1 MSWYEVAGLLT
12 LLAFAG
18 IGVGVANPLFRGD
31 ASPQDTDTGTPPA
44 DQEGDASD
52 EEDAHRQ
59 SLSDPEPVNK
69 LVQFLDGFKAAGDD
83 PFDLPRV
90 TVQGDGF
97 GGATGLT
104 ELTTASAAIVRGTVA
119 TQEYFGESGRL
130 GLVEQ
135 FFCYSVMTIQISEVI
150 EGDIKGEAVVVNEGC
165 PTLRGET
172 PVLQQFSW
180 DPPLQ
185 LGHEYVLFLMPG
197 DDSVWKESAF
207 PEGHK
212 EAGAHYHLGDP
223 AAQYEVADGQLSVN
237 EFTPQWARGLDGKTV
252 LDFKSYLDDPAKLP
266 AAPPQSAHDDKNP
279 S

>member
-1 MSWYEVAGLLT
+1 MRRWYKISGLVTLAAAVGAAIVLAT
-12 LLAFAG
+12 LLLDDG
-18 IGVGVANPLFRGD
+18 
-31 ASPQDTDTGTPPA
+31 ASSSSQGTGNEITP
-44 DQEGDASD
+44 DD
-52 EEDAHRQ
+52 EAATHQQ
-59 SLSDPEPVNK
+59 SLSDPQAVHRQLE
-69 LVQFLDGFKAAGDD
+69 FLLDFKAAGDD

-97 GGATGLT
+97 AGADGLT
-104 ELTTASAAIVRGTVA
+104 ELTTASNAVIRGTVA
-119 TQEYFGESGRL
+119 TQEYFGESGKL
-130 GLVEQ
+130 GIVEQ
-135 FFCYSVMTIQISEVI
+135 FFCYSVMTIQVSEVI

-172 PVLQQFSW
+172 PVFQQFSW
-180 DPPLQ
+180 DPPLR

-197 DDSVWKESAF
+197 DDAEWKESAF

-223 AAQYEVADGQLSVN
+223 AAQYEVADGQLHVN
-237 EFTPQWARGLDGKTV
+237 EFTPQWARGVDGKTL
-252 LDFKSYLDDPAKLP
+252 LDFRSYLNDPAKLP